1 MTEESDD
8 TTPDALD
15 ADTGDGG
22 STTDGVDAADDIEEV
37 DATDG
42 VLTDGD
48 GGEVGATDGTDAAD
62 AGPGRGRT
70 LTAVLLGVV
79 SVVLLYGSLLGFWT
93 IRTATDSERFEER
106 IEEILQSEEVSAALA
121 RVVLD
126 EVGASLDLRGE
137 VVAVTPDSID
147 PVVDLLFAGLQS
159 RLEDRV
165 AELIRQPAI
174 SSNVAAVAGTAHE
187 LAIKVLEGDRLVDFA
202 SVEDGEVRINLVPLA
217 ARALD
222 LLPDFGLLAD
232 ADIPEFER
240 GGDPAQQVAEL
251 EDALGRDLPENF
263 AQPVIFTSATLQQA
277 GDTVD
282 LARSVL
288 LLAKRAFWILLIAGL
303 GVGALAIWTARRR
316 LRTATYLV
324 AGLLGVF
331 AVTAYLTDTV
341 AGRVPNAVVNPG
353 ASATV
358 NELVQGMQRDLNR
371 MLLLV
376 AVIAVAGLAA
386 AYYVERRGI
395 GSESPDDQM
404 TAVADG
410 V

>member
-1 MTEESDD
+1 MTEESDH
-8 TTPDALD
+8 TTPDGPD
-15 ADTGDGG
+15 ADMGDGE
-22 STTDGVDAADDIEEV
+22 STTDGADADGGDTDDNDGADD
-37 DATDG
+37 
-42 VLTDGD
+42 
-48 GGEVGATDGTDAAD
+48 
-62 AGPGRGRT
+62 GPGRGRT
-70 LTAVLLGVV
+70 LTVVLLGAM

-93 IRTATDSERFEER
+93 LRTATDSERFEER

-121 RVVLD
+121 RVVLE

-137 VVAVTPDSID
+137 VVAITPDSID

-159 RLEDRV
+159 RLEDRL

-174 SSNVAAVAGTAHE
+174 SSNVAAVAGAAHE
-187 LAIKVLEGDRLVDFA
+187 LAIKVLEGERLVDFA
-202 SVEDGEVRINLVPLA
+202 SVDDGQVRINLVPLA

-222 LLPDFGLLAD
+222 LLPDFGILAD
-232 ADIPEFER
+232 TDIPEFER
-240 GGDPAQQVAEL
+240 GGDPAEQVAEL

-263 AQPVIFTSATLQQA
+263 AQPVIFTSTTLEQA

-282 LARSVL
+282 LVRSVL

-303 GVGALAIWTARRR
+303 GVGALAIWMSQRR
-316 LRTATYLV
+316 LRTASYLV
-324 AGLLGVF
+324 GGLLAVF

-341 AGRVPNAVVNPG
+341 AGRVPQAVVNPG

-358 NELVQGMQRDLNR
+358 NAVVTGLQRDLNR

-376 AVIAVAGLAA
+376 AVIAIAGLVA

-395 GSESPDDQM
+395 GPETLDDQM
-404 TAVADG
+404 TADADS

>member
-1 MTEESDD
+1 MNRESDD
-8 TTPDALD
+8 PTPDELDVVADDPDVDVDD
-15 ADTGDGG
+15 ADAD
-22 STTDGVDAADDIEEV
+22 VDDADV
-37 DATDG
+37 
-42 VLTDGD
+42 
-48 GGEVGATDGTDAAD
+48 AD
-62 AGPGRGRT
+62 EAGGPGRGRT
-70 LTAVLLGVV
+70 ITVVLLGAV

-137 VVAVTPDSID
+137 VVAITPESLD
-147 PVVDLLFAGLQS
+147 PVVELLFAGLQS
-159 RLEDRV
+159 RLEDRL
-165 AELIRQPAI
+165 AELIRQPAV

-202 SVEDGEVRINLVPLA
+202 SVDGGQVRINLVPLA

-222 LLPDFGLLAD
+222 LLPDFGILAD

-240 GGDPAQQVAEL
+240 GGDPDQQVAEL
-251 EDALGRDLPENF
+251 EAALDRDLPENF
-263 AQPVIFTSATLQQA
+263 AQPVIFTSTTLEQA

-288 LLAKRAFWILLIAGL
+288 LLAKRSFWILLIAGL
-303 GVGALAIWTARRR
+303 GVGAGAIWMSQRR
-316 LRTATYLV
+316 LRTAAYLV

-341 AGRVPNAVVNPG
+341 AGRVPDAVVNPG

-358 NELVQGMQRDLNR
+358 NEVVSGLQRDLNR

-376 AVIAVAGLAA
+376 AVIAVAGLVA
-386 AYYVERRGI
+386 AYLVERRGT
-395 GSESPDDQM
+395 GQQTSNDQV
-404 TAVADG
+404 TADAAG